1 LARQLKDTGKGG
13 NTMTTET
20 LNFPVFHSEQG
31 VGTDEV
37 RFFLDGS
44 IREVDKA
51 TDLQLAKSASHG
63 DMGSFEELYKRH
75 HRRVY
80 SICLRMLQNSSEA
93 EDLTQDV
100 FIQLYRKIGS
110 FRGDSAFTTWL
121 HRMTV
126 NQVLMHFRKRTVK
139 YEKTTEEGETPVQM
153 VAGTANPERMRIVDK
168 IALDNAIEQLPNGY
182 KNVFVLHDV
191 EGFEHEEVARI
202 LGCSVGTSKSQL
214 HKARLKLQKLL
225 KKKANPRLVGISA

>member
-1 LARQLKDTGKGG
+1 
-13 NTMTTET
+13 MTTET

-31 VGTDEV
+31 VKIDEV
-37 RFFLDGS
+37 AFAPDTFIADVGTAKD
-44 IREVDKA
+44 IE
-51 TDLQLAKSASHG
+51 LARVAAQG
-63 DMGSFEELYKRH
+63 NMASFEELYRRH

-80 SICLRMLQNSSEA
+80 SVCLRMLQNTSEA

-139 YEKTTEEGETPVQM
+139 YEKTTEEGETPVQI
-153 VAGTANPERMRIVDK
+153 VSGTANPEKMRIVDK
-168 IALDNAIEQLPNGY
+168 IALDNAIGQLPAGY
-182 KNVFVLHDV
+182 KSVFMLHDV

-225 KKKANPRLVGISA
+225 RKKANPRLVGLNA

>member
-1 LARQLKDTGKGG
+1 
-13 NTMTTET
+13 MTTDT

-31 VGTDEV
+31 VNTDEV
-37 RFFLDGS
+37 LFSTINS
-44 IREVDKA
+44 IADVS
-51 TDLQLAKSASHG
+51 TAKDIELTKVAANG
-63 DMGSFEELYKRH
+63 DMAAFEEIYKRH

-80 SICLRMLQNSSEA
+80 AVCLRMLQNPNEA

-153 VAGTANPERMRIVDK
+153 VPGTSNPERMRIVDK
-168 IALDNAIEQLPNGY
+168 IAIDNAIEQLPNGY

-225 KKKANPRLVGISA
+225 KKKANPRMIGLST

>member
-1 LARQLKDTGKGG
+1 
-13 NTMTTET
+13 MTAET
-20 LNFPVFHSEQG
+20 LNFPVISSE
-31 VGTDEV
+31 
-37 RFFLDGS
+37 GS
-44 IREVDKA
+44 VFGGSAAKTVSHAKA
-51 TDLQLAKSASHG
+51 KDFDLTQAASAG
-63 DMGSFEELYKRH
+63 DMGAFEEIYQRH

-80 SICLRMLQNSSEA
+80 SICLRMLQNAHEA

-126 NQVLMHFRKRTVK
+126 NQVLMHFRKRNVK
-139 YEKTTEEGETPVQM
+139 FEKTTEEGETPDQV
-153 VAGTANPERMRIVDK
+153 VAGTANPEKMPIVDK
-168 IALDNAIEQLPNGY
+168 IALENAIDQLPDGY

-214 HKARLKLQKLL
+214 HKARLKLRKLL
-225 KKKANPRLVGISA
+225 KKKANPRLLPIGY

>member
-1 LARQLKDTGKGG
+1 
-13 NTMTTET
+13 MTTET
-20 LNFPVFHSEQG
+20 LNYPAIHSD
-31 VGTDEV
+31 T
-37 RFFLDGS
+37 
-44 IREVDKA
+44 KA
-51 TDLQLAKSASHG
+51 KGGKVIDISTAKDFDLTQAAAKG
-63 DMGSFEELYKRH
+63 DMVAFEELYQRH

-80 SICLRMLQNSSEA
+80 SICLRMLQKTHEA

-100 FIQLYRKIGS
+100 FIQLYRKVGS

-126 NQVLMHFRKRTVK
+126 NQVLMHFRKRNVK
-139 YEKTTEEGETPVQM
+139 YEKTTEEGETPEQIEI
-153 VAGTANPERMRIVDK
+153 GTSNPFKMPIVDK
-168 IALDNAIEQLPNGY
+168 IALENAIEQLPPGY

-225 KKKANPRLVGISA
+225 KKKANPRLINATV

>member
-1 LARQLKDTGKGG
+1 MASEGG
-13 NTMTTET
+13 QKAMTTET
-20 LNFPVFHSEQG
+20 LDYPIIQKGNGLSKAKSPA
-31 VGTDEV
+31 EV
-37 RFFLDGS
+37 KKMVS
-44 IREVDKA
+44 TVTA
-51 TDLQLAKSASHG
+51 TDFELTQAASSG
-63 DMGSFEELYKRH
+63 DMGAFEEIYQRH

-80 SICLRMLQNSSEA
+80 SICLRMLQNAYEA

-100 FIQLYRKIGS
+100 FIQLYRKVGS

-126 NQVLMHFRKRTVK
+126 NQVLMHFRKRNVK
-139 YEKTTEEGETPVQM
+139 YEKTTEEGDTPDQV
-153 VAGTANPERMRIVDK
+153 VAGTADPDKMPIVDK
-168 IALDNAIEQLPNGY
+168 IALESAIDQLPMGY

-214 HKARLKLQKLL
+214 HKARLKLRKLL
-225 KKKANPRLVGISA
+225 KKKANPRLVGSW

>member
-1 LARQLKDTGKGG
+1 
-13 NTMTTET
+13 MTTET
-20 LNFPVFHSEQG
+20 LNFPVFQSDAPTSKVDNVAAAHAMPVNLSK
-31 VGTDEV
+31 V
-37 RFFLDGS
+37 R
-44 IREVDKA
+44 
-51 TDLQLAKSASHG
+51 DLELTAAASKG
-63 DMGSFEELYKRH
+63 DMPAFEEIYTRH

-80 SICLRMLQNSSEA
+80 SICLRMLQNASEA

-139 YEKTTEEGETPVQM
+139 FEKTTEEGETPDQV
-153 VAGTANPERMRIVDK
+153 VTGTANPEKMRIVDK
-168 IALDNAIEQLPNGY
+168 IALENAITQLPDGY
-182 KNVFVLHDV
+182 RNVFVLHDI

-225 KKKANPRLVGISA
+225 RKKANPRLAGLSA

>member
-1 LARQLKDTGKGG
+1 
-13 NTMTTET
+13 MTTET

-31 VGTDEV
+31 VKTDEV

-44 IREVDKA
+44 IADVGKA
-51 TDLQLAKSASHG
+51 TDLQLAKSAAHG
-63 DMGSFEELYKRH
+63 DMTSFEELYRRH

-80 SICLRMLQNSSEA
+80 SICLRMLQNAFEA

-139 YEKTTEEGETPVQM
+139 FEKTTEEGETPVQI
-153 VAGTANPERMRIVDK
+153 VSGTENPFKMRVVDK
-168 IALDNAIEQLPNGY
+168 IALENAIDQLPAGY
-182 KNVFVLHDV
+182 KNVFMLHDV

-225 KKKANPRLVGISA
+225 KKKANPRLLGTWRA

>member
-1 LARQLKDTGKGG
+1 
-13 NTMTTET
+13 MTTET
-20 LNFPVFHSEQG
+20 LNFPVWQKQDAVESGETTQNESTGIADISGASDFN
-31 VGTDEV
+31 
-37 RFFLDGS
+37 
-44 IREVDKA
+44 
-51 TDLQLAKSASHG
+51 LAQAAAGG
-63 DMGSFEELYKRH
+63 DMAAFEEVYQRH

-80 SICLRMLQNSSEA
+80 SICLRMLQNAYEA

-139 YEKTTEEGETPVQM
+139 FEKTTEEGETPIQV
-153 VAGTANPERMRIVDK
+153 VPGTESPFKMPIVDK
-168 IALDNAIEQLPNGY
+168 IAIENAINQLPAGY
-182 KNVFVLHDV
+182 KNVFMLHDV
-191 EGFEHEEVARI
+191 EGFEHEEVAKI

-225 KKKANPRLVGISA
+225 KKKANPRLLGTW